1 MGIVALTALEDSW
14 EIPMISFNPEAFFD
28 LTDMPAAGLFKDMI
42 YIWDAVAA
50 LPGFIEKI
58 FRPEILGEIE
68 EGAWLEP
75 GKVQVG
81 KGSRIERGAIVR
93 GPTIIGEN
101 SVVRTGAYIR
111 GHVMVGKNCLIG
123 HGTELRQTLVL
134 DRTNIPHLNCFFT
147 SLVGNQVQI
156 GGDTHTANRRLS
168 GKEVV
173 IRVNSGGVTQP
184 YPTGQALFGAVIGD
198 DSIVSGGC
206 LLQAGTIIGRRS
218 LIFPQCSISGYIPD
232 DSMVRPKSA
241 IFEVTPKEK
250 KESFP

>member
-1 MGIVALTALEDSW
+1 MNSFKPED
-14 EIPMISFNPEAFFD
+14 FFD
-28 LTDMPAAGLFKDMI
+28 LTDKPAAGLFKDI
-42 YIWDAVAA
+42 VYVWEAVAA
-50 LPGFIEKI
+50 LPAFIEKI

-75 GKVQVG
+75 GRVQVG
-81 KGSRIERGAIVR
+81 KGSHIERGAIVR

-101 SVVRTGAYIR
+101 TVLRTGAYIR
-111 GHVMVGKNCLIG
+111 GHVMIGDNCLIG

-134 DRTNIPHLNCFFT
+134 NQSNIPHLNCFFT

-168 GKEVV
+168 GKEVA
-173 IRVNSGGVTQP
+173 IRVNSEGVTRLI
-184 YPTGQALFGAVIGD
+184 PTGQVLFGAVIGD

-218 LIFPQCSISGYIPD
+218 QIFPQCSISGYIPS
-232 DSMVRPKSA
+232 DSLVRPKSA
-241 IFEVTPKEK
+241 IFEVIPKAK
-250 KESFP
+250 KDSSST

>member
-1 MGIVALTALEDSW
+1 MNSFSPED
-14 EIPMISFNPEAFFD
+14 FFD
-28 LTDMPAAGLFKDMI
+28 LTDKDAAGLFKDI
-42 YIWDAVAA
+42 VNVWDAVAA
-50 LPGFIEKI
+50 LPAFIEKVM
-58 FRPEILGEIE
+58 RPEVLGEIE

-75 GKVQVG
+75 GRVQVG

-111 GHVMVGKNCLIG
+111 GHVMIGNNCLIG
-123 HGTELRQTLVL
+123 HGTELRQILVL
-134 DRTNIPHLNCFFT
+134 DQSNIPHLNCFFT

-173 IRVNSGGVTQP
+173 IRVNSEGVRQSI
-184 YPTGQALFGAVIGD
+184 PTGQVLFGAVIGD

-218 LIFPQCSISGYIPD
+218 LIFPQCSISGYFPN
-232 DSMVRPKSA
+232 DSVVRPTSA
-241 IFEVTPKEK
+241 TYDVVPRAK
-250 KESFP
+250 KNSSST